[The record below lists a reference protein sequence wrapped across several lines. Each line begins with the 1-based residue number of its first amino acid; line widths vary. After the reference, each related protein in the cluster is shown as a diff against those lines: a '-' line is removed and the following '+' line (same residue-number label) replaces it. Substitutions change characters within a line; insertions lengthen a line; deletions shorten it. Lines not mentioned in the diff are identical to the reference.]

1 MNLRGGSRAPN
12 MTSTFSTLNGRQPIR
27 LWRLIRATLART
39 VEVARGQPSRPPI
52 EAIEASMSWVQ
63 SFPPIVSPRSKLL
76 ILGSM
81 PGEASLKAG
90 QYYAHPRNAFWHIMG
105 DLFGAGPSLPYRER
119 VVILKSVGVALWDSL
134 QACIRPG
141 SLDASIKEEVANDFP
156 ALFAKYPKIA
166 HVFFNGRKAER
177 SFLRHTTTLSQD
189 RHVFARLPSTSP
201 AHAAMRLEAK
211 V

>member
-1 MNLRGGSRAPN
+1 MYR
-12 MTSTFSTLNGRQPIR
+12 
-27 LWRLIRATLART
+27 
-39 VEVARGQPSRPPI
+39 
-52 EAIEASMSWVQ
+52 VQ
-63 SFPPIVSPRSKLL
+63 SFSPIVSQQSKLV

-105 DLFGAGPSLPYRER
+105 ELFDAGPSLPYQER
-119 VVILKSVGVALWDSL
+119 VAILQSIGVALWDSL
-134 QACIRPG
+134 QACIRRG

-156 ALFAKYPKIA
+156 ALFAKYPNIT
-166 HVFFNGRKAER
+166 HVFFNGSKAER
-177 SFLRHTTTLSQD
+177 SFLRHTTTLSED

-211 V
+211 VQAWSVVKKVLSSVVEQPDLQPRFRRSQSSATV

>member
-1 MNLRGGSRAPN
+1 
-12 MTSTFSTLNGRQPIR
+12 
-27 LWRLIRATLART
+27 
-39 VEVARGQPSRPPI
+39 
-52 EAIEASMSWVQ
+52 MSLVQ
-63 SFPPIVSPRSKLL
+63 SFPPIVSQQSKLL

-105 DLFGAGPSLPYRER
+105 ELFGAGPSFPYRER
-119 VVILKSVGVALWDSL
+119 VAILQSIGVALWDSL

-156 ALFAKYPKIA
+156 ALFAKYPNIT
-166 HVFFNGRKAER
+166 HVFFNGSKAER
-177 SFLRHTTTLSQD
+177 SFLRHAKPALCED

-201 AHAAMRLEAK
+201 AHAAMRLESK
-211 V
+211 VQALSIVKKVLAQPSSELRCHIRNCRQRGSKTFGEPRASWCL

>member
-1 MNLRGGSRAPN
+1 LAGLLRQWCFHIA
-12 MTSTFSTLNGRQPIR
+12 
-27 LWRLIRATLART
+27 
-39 VEVARGQPSRPPI
+39 
-52 EAIEASMSWVQ
+52 AIEASMSRVQ
-63 SFPPIVSPRSKLL
+63 SFPPIVSPQSKLL

-105 DLFGAGPSLPYRER
+105 ELFGAGPSLPYQER
-119 VVILKSVGVALWDSL
+119 VATLQSIGVALWDSL

-156 ALFAKYPKIA
+156 ALFAKYPNIT
-166 HVFFNGRKAER
+166 HVFFNGSKAER
-177 SFLRHTTTLSQD
+177 SFLRHTTPTLSEYH
-189 RHVFARLPSTSP
+189 HVFARLPSTSP

-211 V
+211 VQAWSVVKKVLS